1 MFGNLKKNV
10 VDSSKTA
17 INFATD
23 VAWLSA
29 LRLAEVHIRSGLV
42 VAAKALGIKAERT
55 KLGRLVLDLAP
66 AAILWCAAKW
76 APGIRP
82 AIRVTMTDHL
92 RMSLMVRASESVGVA
107 LPAMVAPAIAAFGSA
122 VALALPAA
130 TEDSSSPPP
139 PPPSTEKTGWTIRVR
154 NGKTPPPP
162 STEKT
167 ETFQMKTF
175 QMEMLKKH
183 NAPWRCL
190 VTGNDRM
197 LCGITFSDEVEGSL
211 HILMTRKFLGE
222 MVNGN
227 DLGVCDDGYAN
238 FESVAREPSRERVYR
253 IYCGRKS
260 FYLRHSEVCRI
271 RWWLETGSKVELN
284 DERPLK

>member
-82 AIRVTMTDHL
+82 AIRATMTDHL

-107 LPAMVAPAIAAFGSA
+107 LPAMVEPAIAAFGSA

-130 TEDSSSPPP
+130 TKDSSSPPP
-139 PPPSTEKTGWTIRVR
+139 PPPSTE
-154 NGKTPPPP
+154 
-162 STEKT
+162 ET

-190 VTGNDRM
+190 VTGSDRL

-211 HILMTRKFLGE
+211 HILMTKKFLGK
-222 MVNGN
+222 MCNG
-227 DLGVCDDGYAN
+227 DELGVCDDGYAN

-253 IYCGRKS
+253 IYCARKS
-260 FYLRHSEVCRI
+260 FYLRHGEVRRI
-271 RWWLETGSKVELN
+271 RWWLETGIQIELN